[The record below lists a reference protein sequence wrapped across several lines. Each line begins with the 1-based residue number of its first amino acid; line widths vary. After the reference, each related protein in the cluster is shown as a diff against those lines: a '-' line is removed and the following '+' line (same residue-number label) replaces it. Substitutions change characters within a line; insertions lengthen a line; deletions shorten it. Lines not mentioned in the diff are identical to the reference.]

1 MSQMGSYSRVRYL
14 DCVFKSF
21 VVVQACVKIHFSL
34 NSTTPRL
41 KKKSKEKEGEQRV
54 FPRDINNHKTTA
66 ITRCG
71 TALVLP
77 HAAAYSGGSGVC
89 WLQGRLH
96 RVKCDTLFSFYIC
109 DLITNIH

>member
-41 KKKSKEKEGEQRV
+41 KKKKIKKKKESKES
-54 FPRDINNHKTTA
+54 FPVTLT
-66 ITRCG
+66 ITRQQ
-71 TALVLP
+71 P
-77 HAAAYSGGSGVC
+77 S
-89 WLQGRLH
+89 QGEVQH
-96 RVKCDTLFSFYIC
+96 LFSHTQQ
-109 DLITNIH
+109 LILEVQECVGFRGGYTE